1 MDQDKKCF
9 SSLEESKNLITLEND
24 SFIDSF
30 KNEQLV
36 LFNEEDDMIAF
47 TFLITDDKVEGNG
60 RVLLHI
66 RPASHASSDVRSLAA
81 LSSLPITLG
90 VPNSILARTSIHVPS
105 LSHPT
110 HTFSPSSPSD
120 SDPSLQKSV
129 NTQTPAELQALFA
142 GRPLTLTPTSAF
154 TYASHTQNQ
163 EVAGSNPLADNFSFT
178 EETDSIFTNSQQ
190 DSESDG
196 WYFQRN
202 SMIENDPVFA
212 TSPSSDVNEFPTNLS
227 GVKKWRNLFMED
239 EGPNNRS
246 TVPPLEASLDEYYS
260 GMSSIIG

>member
-1 MDQDKKCF
+1 MLWCRHEWIPLSTIFGCGNNDSKSRWSECGLLKAVYHLLNFCYSNHILFFPNGNIVYRKWHWFALFTFSYSIRMDQDKKCS

-120 SDPSLQKSV
+120 SDPSLQDRKSV
-129 NTQTPAELQALFA
+129 
-142 GRPLTLTPTSAF
+142 
-154 TYASHTQNQ
+154 
-163 EVAGSNPLADNFSFT
+163 V
-178 EETDSIFTNSQQ
+178 
-190 DSESDG
+190 
-196 WYFQRN
+196 
-202 SMIENDPVFA
+202 
-212 TSPSSDVNEFPTNLS
+212 
-227 GVKKWRNLFMED
+227 
-239 EGPNNRS
+239 
-246 TVPPLEASLDEYYS
+246 
-260 GMSSIIG
+260 